1 MTKPTTADVGTVL
14 KMRKIMKHTIHFAI
28 LGCGMISSVHAD
40 SIRAIP
46 DAELVGVFDMSE
58 ERCRSFALR
67 YGVIAYDSMDA
78 LLNDK
83 NADAVCICTPSGFH
97 ADNAITVI
105 KAGKHV
111 LVEKPLALNTDDCDR
126 LIEAA
131 AEYGVKG
138 GVMSQLRFADTT
150 KILKS
155 LVENGELGRVV
166 TADII
171 MKYHRSPEYFA
182 KSPWRGTWKHDGGGA
197 LMNQGIHGIDL
208 LLSIMGKAKSVYG
221 MARTLRHSIEVEDTA
236 AAVVEFEN
244 GALGMIQGTTS
255 VSPGYPRVLTVSG
268 TKGTV
273 AITENRFT
281 EWSVPD
287 KPLPNGMQLG
297 GEIISGAQNPT
308 DISCEGHIA
317 QIKDFVDAILGNR
330 EPLVSFADG
339 RRTVEMITAIYE
351 SSQNNCA
358 IQLNTHEK

>member
-1 MTKPTTADVGTVL
+1 MMKNTVC
-14 KMRKIMKHTIHFAI
+14 FAI

-40 SIRAIP
+40 SIHAIP
-46 DAELVGVFDMSE
+46 GAELVGVFDMSE
-58 ERCRSFALR
+58 DRCNGFAMR
-67 YGVIAYDSMDA
+67 YGVKAYGSMDA
-78 LLNDK
+78 LLTDN
-83 NADAVCICTPSGFH
+83 NVDAVCICTPSGFH
-97 ADNAITVI
+97 ADNAIEVI
-105 KAGKHV
+105 RAQKHV

-131 AEYGVKG
+131 AEYGVTA

-150 KILKS
+150 RMLKS

-171 MKYHRSPEYFA
+171 MKYHRSPEYYA
-182 KSPWRGTWKHDGGGA
+182 LSPWRGTWKHDGGGA

-236 AAVVEFEN
+236 TAVVEFEN
-244 GALGMIQGTTS
+244 GALGIIQGTTS

-281 EWSVPD
+281 EWRIPD
-287 KPLPNGMQLG
+287 KEIPDGMQLG
-297 GEIISGAQNPT
+297 GEIVSGAQNPT

-317 QIKDFVDAILGNR
+317 QIQDFVDAILRHR

-339 RRTVEMITAIYE
+339 RRTVEMITAIYA
-351 SSQNNCA
+351 SSQKNCS
-358 IQLNTHEK
+358 IELNEGA